1 MTAVARH
8 SARTGQGNRLVG
20 VRPLLV
26 VSMRQDARNFAP
38 WIAIVTAL
46 SASSILAYRWIFTD
60 TQDRRQLAGTLGAN
74 PALSLIFGPAR
85 DLLTADGF
93 NAWRAGQLGALFCA
107 LMTILLVVRNSRAN
121 EDSGQAELIASGVI
135 ARGSRLAVAL
145 AMAVIASVALGV
157 VCFLVTWACGGGF
170 TATLLLSATFT
181 AAGLMFAGV
190 AAVSAQ
196 VGSDART
203 ATAMGL
209 GTLGICYVLRG
220 YLDVS
225 SAPEWTQWLTPL
237 GWLEKVAPATDN
249 NPWPLLPAL
258 ALTAILFACAFAL
271 QARRDFGQGLVAT
284 KPGPARAGL
293 AGNVW
298 GFALKLQGPSL
309 IAWLVAFVALGLLFG
324 TLSTSMSKLLSTN
337 PGMAAALGGSD
348 PADLN
353 FAFLVTILSL
363 VEIIA
368 AVMGVQLVLRM
379 YDEEINFRVEP
390 LLVASLR
397 RSTYFASNLLLALT
411 ATAVAMIV
419 AGTGMGLVAHVQDHQ
434 IATYDVIRQAVVTIP
449 AVWVLVGLAA
459 AAVGLAPSRRIIGW
473 AGVVATFGLT
483 LLGPTFKLPEWAL
496 SISPLHH
503 IPNVVAAHADWSGLG
518 WVAVVAAVFIATGF
532 IGFQRRDVL

>member
-1 MTAVARH
+1 MTVVAEHR
-8 SARTGQGNRLVG
+8 SNSVRAGRLVG
-20 VRPLLV
+20 VRPLLT
-26 VSMRQDARNFAP
+26 VSMRQDAKNFAP

-60 TQDRRQLAGTLGAN
+60 TQDRQQLAATLGAN

-93 NAWRAGQLGALFCA
+93 NAWRAGQLGALFSG

-145 AMAVIASVALGV
+145 VMAVIASVALGV
-157 VCFLVTWACGGGF
+157 VCFLVTWACGGGV
-170 TATLLLSATFT
+170 TATLLLSATFS
-181 AAGLMFAGV
+181 ASGLMFAGV

-196 VGSDART
+196 LGSDART
-203 ATAMGL
+203 ATGL
-209 GTLGICYVLRG
+209 GVGALGICYVLRG

-225 SAPEWTQWLTPL
+225 SAPAWTQWLTPL

-258 ALTAILFACAFAL
+258 ALTVILFMISFAL

-284 KPGPARAGL
+284 RPGPARAGL
-293 AGNVW
+293 AGNAW
-298 GFALKLQGPSL
+298 GLALKLEGPSL
-309 IAWLVAFVALGLLFG
+309 IAWLIAFVALGLLFG
-324 TLSTSMSKLLSTN
+324 TLSTSMSDLLSSN

-353 FAFLVTILSL
+353 FAFLVTILSI
-363 VEIIA
+363 VAIIA
-368 AVMGVQLVLRM
+368 SVMGVQMVLRM

-390 LLVASLR
+390 LLAASLR
-397 RSTYFASNLLLALT
+397 RSTYFASNLLLALA
-411 ATAVAMIV
+411 ATAVAMII
-419 AGTGMGLVAHVQDHQ
+419 AGIGMGLVAHAQDNQ
-434 IATYDVIRQAVVTIP
+434 IGTYDVIRQAVVTIP

-459 AAVGLAPSRRIIGW
+459 AAVGVAPSRRIIGW

-503 IPNVVAAHADWSGLG
+503 IPNVVAKDADWSGLA
-518 WVAVVAAVFIATGF
+518 WVSVIAVVFVAIGF
-532 IGFQRRDVL
+532 IGFRRRDIL